1 MVKLTLNEWAS
12 IYNQL
17 AVEFPPSYLL
27 IRDAMKRNLGFTVR
41 KHEEW
46 ILRQVDPKD
55 VGFGTKYKTECV
67 CLDFFDTTKETW
79 FRLSYLNRD

>member
-12 IYNQL
+12 ICNQL
-17 AVEFPPSYLL
+17 AQEWPLSYLL
-27 IRDAMKRNLGFTVR
+27 TQDAMKRNLGFTVH

-46 ILRQVDPKD
+46 ILRSVDSKD

-67 CLDFFDTTKETW
+67 CLDFFNTTKETW
-79 FRLSYLNRD
+79 FRLRYLNRD